1 MCRHRVFL
9 TCGLW
14 KQEIHLAPYACLC
27 SCSKGRL
34 LCSHHLC
41 IIQKKMLF
49 QYWYWIEHFP
59 RTLRYPW
66 RKERIA
72 PFPVFSFQNKL
83 LKYFTS
89 CIFFLHLPKVFQKK
103 FLSLLDK
110 FTLYWT
116 NIKVF
121 FIHVS
126 ICLMTSLIFTVQ
138 SIWGQ
143 IWYSPLFCIPGH
155 YASYSK
161 KSARL
166 QELFSWFDLS
176 KVLKGT

>member
-1 MCRHRVFL
+1 MCMHIVVLNLRSLETTNTLGSICLSLLMQRRQAVVQPPPVHYSKENAVSVLVLNWTFSKD
-9 TCGLW
+9 T
-14 KQEIHLAPYACLC
+14 EISLE
-27 SCSKGRL
+27 K
-34 LCSHHLC
+34 
-41 IIQKKMLF
+41 
-49 QYWYWIEHFP
+49 
-59 RTLRYPW
+59 
-66 RKERIA
+66 RIA
-72 PFPVFSFQNKL
+72 PFPIFSFQNKL

-138 SIWGQ
+138 STWGQ
-143 IWYSPLFCIPGH
+143 IWYSPLFCVPGH